1 MMAVNQPDFLEQE
14 LERQIDAC
22 EAERQK
28 WERQRGEANE
38 KIVALENDVF
48 SFRAALQALQRRTGR
63 LAVGQERPR
72 LDHLRFRD
80 KTLVGACELLAR
92 EREGKIRVRDAVIIL
107 KEAGRIRPKIHAY
120 SMLYGLLSR
129 DKRFIKTGTGEF
141 GLAQLAEK
149 PGNTVADHPQERVG

>member
-1 MMAVNQPDFLEQE
+1 MAANESNLLEQE
-14 LERQIDAC
+14 LERQIGAC
-22 EAERQK
+22 EAEKQT
-28 WERQRGEANE
+28 WERQRDEASE
-38 KIVALENDVF
+38 KIAALEGDAL

-63 LAVGQERPR
+63 LAMGQESPT

-92 EREGKIRVRDAVIIL
+92 ERQGRIRVRDAATIL
-107 KEAGRIRPKIHAY
+107 KEAGRIGPKIHAY

-149 PGNTVADHPQERVG
+149 PGNTVAGHPQERVG